1 MKTLAL
7 RTITGI
13 LFVAVIIGGIMW
25 TPLSFALLFAIIS
38 GLTTYEFCSLVN
50 RHLGCQVNNVIAT
63 TASVYLFFAFFFI
76 NYTNEGLI
84 VFVPYLV
91 PLAYLMIRELYVK
104 NGNTLLNWAFTL
116 MSQLYVA
123 LPFALLNILSFINV
137 SADMGVSSIYYNPII
152 TLALFIFIW
161 IGDTAAYIFGS
172 WLGKH
177 RLFPRIS
184 PKKSWEGTISAFIIA
199 ALASQLVAALFP
211 YFSFTPLA
219 NHLAW
224 AGLALV
230 VVGFG
235 TWGDLVES
243 LFKRKL
249 GIKDSGTILPGHGGL
264 LDRFDSSLIAIP
276 VALIYIYTLTQFTL

>member
-1 MKTLAL
+1 MSNLAV

-13 LFVAVIIGGIMW
+13 VFVAVVIGCILW
-25 TPLSFALLFAIIS
+25 SPLSFAILFAIIS
-38 GLTTYEFCSLVN
+38 GLTTHEFCSLVN
-50 RHLGCQVNNVIAT
+50 SKLDCQINHVIAV

-76 NYTNEGLI
+76 NFANLGLI
-84 VFVPYLV
+84 VFVPYLIPIV
-91 PLAYLMIRELYVK
+91 YLLIRELYVK
-104 NGNTLLNWAFTL
+104 DGNTLLNWAFTL
-116 MSQLYVA
+116 MSQIYVA

-137 SADMGVSSIYYNPII
+137 SQEIEVDSIYYNPI
-152 TLALFIFIW
+152 LALAVFVFLW
-161 IGDTAAYIFGS
+161 IGDSAAYLFGS

-184 PKKSWEGTISAFIIA
+184 PKKSWEGTISALIA
-199 ALASQLVAALFP
+199 SALVSQAVAVLFP
-211 YFSFTPLA
+211 CFGTTPVE

-249 GIKDSGTILPGHGGL
+249 GIKDSGNILPGHGGM

-276 VALIYIYTLTQFTL
+276 MALIYIYTLTQFTL

>member
-104 NGNTLLNWAFTL
+104 NGNTLPNWAFTL

-211 YFSFTPLA
+211 YFSSTPLA

-224 AGLALV
+224 AGLAIV

>member
-50 RHLGCQVNNVIAT
+50 RHLGCLVNNVIAT

-211 YFSFTPLA
+211 YFSSTPLA

-276 VALIYIYTLTQFTL
+276 VALIYIYTLTQCTL